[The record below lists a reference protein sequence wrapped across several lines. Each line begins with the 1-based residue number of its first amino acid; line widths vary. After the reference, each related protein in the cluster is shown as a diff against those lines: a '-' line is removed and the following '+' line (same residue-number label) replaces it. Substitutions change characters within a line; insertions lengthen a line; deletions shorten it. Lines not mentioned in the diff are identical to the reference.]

1 MKLAVRQRDRRALM
15 LLGAAVLIYTLS
27 DWIILPAY
35 DRIMAGPEIAAEKE
49 QHLRRYRRAQARKG
63 QYESLLKTADQS
75 LSASESVLIAAANIS
90 VASSEVQSLVENAGS
105 KVGLAIGQRMI
116 GTPRRVNNDYAEIPM
131 TLLFES
137 TPGQLVSFLNELR
150 SLPRLVTV
158 RNLQVS
164 PIVQL
169 NEVPKGIDVTKN
181 VRVNMTLAAF
191 TEADLVKPEGGKR

>member
-75 LSASESVLIAAANIS
+75 LSAS
-90 VASSEVQSLVENAGS
+90 
-105 KVGLAIGQRMI
+105 
-116 GTPRRVNNDYAEIPM
+116 
-131 TLLFES
+131 
-137 TPGQLVSFLNELR
+137 
-150 SLPRLVTV
+150 
-158 RNLQVS
+158 
-164 PIVQL
+164 
-169 NEVPKGIDVTKN
+169 
-181 VRVNMTLAAF
+181 
-191 TEADLVKPEGGKR
+191 